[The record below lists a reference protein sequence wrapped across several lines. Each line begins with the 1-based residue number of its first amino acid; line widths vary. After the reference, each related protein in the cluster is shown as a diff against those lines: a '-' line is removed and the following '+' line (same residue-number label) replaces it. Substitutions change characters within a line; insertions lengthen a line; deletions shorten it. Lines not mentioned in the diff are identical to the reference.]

1 MILVSHLQAPALKDG
16 AVTCASVL
24 VSGEEKTVH
33 RVIVE
38 FLSHV
43 QLVEARQWYY
53 FFGGVGF
60 SSVSFLQVFWFSFL
74 FLTMCRIS
82 MISLVASRNK
92 TKVLLF
98 CQ

>member
-1 MILVSHLQAPALKDG
+1 MILVSHFQAPALKDG

-38 FLSHV
+38 FLSHL

-53 FFGGVGF
+53 FSGCVCF
-60 SSVSFLQVFWFSFL
+60 SSVNFLPSFLV
-74 FLTMCRIS
+74 
-82 MISLVASRNK
+82 
-92 TKVLLF
+92 
-98 CQ
+98 